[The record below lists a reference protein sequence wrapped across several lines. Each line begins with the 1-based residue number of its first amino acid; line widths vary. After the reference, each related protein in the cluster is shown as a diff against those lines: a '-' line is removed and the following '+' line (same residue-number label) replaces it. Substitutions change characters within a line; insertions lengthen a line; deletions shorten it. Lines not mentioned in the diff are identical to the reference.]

1 MKKIGRKAF
10 RAVRKTRVSQG
21 VIEQVRDLI
30 TSGQLRSGDRLPSEL
45 ELSQALSV
53 SRSAVREAI
62 RAMESLG
69 LIEARAGEG
78 TFVAVPGASRRNPI
92 SARLFQAWS
101 EQHKLFEIRRLIEP
115 GLAALAARR
124 ATGEQ
129 IAGLAAVLKEQ
140 QAEVRRGGTGVK
152 ENSEFHVRI
161 VEAAGNE
168 VLVRIMGDL
177 RDLLKKTREATWRQG
192 DPSARSLR
200 SLRHHRRILRAIERR
215 DSALAERRMRDH
227 IREVEELVFAHR
239 DGSALEMGPSLS
251 GANLRA
257 AL

>member
-1 MKKIGRKAF
+1 MKRIDREAF
-10 RAVRKTRVSQG
+10 HAVRKTRVSQG

-30 TSGQLRSGDRLPSEL
+30 TSGQLRSGDRLPAEREL
-45 ELSQALSV
+45 AQALSV

-69 LIEARAGEG
+69 LVEVRAGEG
-78 TFVAVPGASRRNPI
+78 TFVAAPGGPTRNPI

-101 EQHKLFEIRRLIEP
+101 EQRKLFEIRRLIEP

-124 ATGEQ
+124 ATREQ
-129 IAGLAAVLKEQ
+129 IEDMAAVLKEQ
-140 QAEVRRGGTGVK
+140 QAEVRRGGTGIK
-152 ENSEFHVRI
+152 ENSEFHALI

-192 DPSARSLR
+192 DPSVRSLR
-200 SLRHHRRILRAIERR
+200 SLKHHRHILRAIERR
-215 DSALAERRMRDH
+215 DPALAERRMRDH
-227 IREVEELVFAHR
+227 IREVEELVFADR
-239 DGSALEMGPSLS
+239 DGSASELAPSRPGS
-251 GANLRA
+251 KPKGAP
-257 AL
+257 